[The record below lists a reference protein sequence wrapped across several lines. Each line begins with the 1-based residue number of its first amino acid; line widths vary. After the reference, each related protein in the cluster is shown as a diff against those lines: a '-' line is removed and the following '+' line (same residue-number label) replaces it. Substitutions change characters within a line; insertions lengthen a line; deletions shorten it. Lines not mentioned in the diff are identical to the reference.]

1 VISGLVIC
9 QIARY
14 MNELIQERN
23 LVSASIAVRGLAN
36 CQIAKYTNKDRWER
50 NTYFK
55 NTSIVESLVTN

>member
-14 MNELIQERN
+14 MNELIRERN

-36 CQIAKYTNKDRWER
+36 RQIAKYTNKDRQER